1 MAVDSPGRQM
11 TMRVVS
17 SRVITRRG
25 ALQVG
30 TLGGLGLSLPDILRW
45 EARSDQKDFQSRPGP
60 AHSVINIFLPGG
72 MAHQDTFDPKPK
84 SPTEYRGGLEVID
97 TRLPGIQ
104 FSSLLPRTATILD
117 RVTLC
122 RAVSHVLADHD
133 AGVHQM
139 YTGYGPSPAIS
150 YPSLGS
156 VVAHEYGPRNDL
168 PAYICVPGKPHRF
181 AGNGYLSTA
190 YGPFGLGSDP
200 AEDGFAVK
208 DLRPPARVNTARQ
221 SRARSLLSLVNERV
235 DREAEVPRLQAI
247 DSFYRQAYRMI
258 DSPAARAAF
267 DLSKEKPATREAYG
281 NGAAGMRMLLAR
293 RLVEAGVR
301 FVSLE
306 YGTWDAHF
314 NIAPSLA
321 GQVPVFDHALAALVT
336 DLDDRGLLETT
347 LVTVTTEFGRTPR
360 INKSA
365 GRDHWARVFSV
376 MLAGAG
382 IRRGHVHGSSDLTA
396 SSPDTGALS
405 PRDLLTTVY
414 HQIGIVAEKELM
426 APGARPIEIVKGGRV
441 VKELLEAS

>member
-1 MAVDSPGRQM
+1 MGS
-11 TMRVVS
+11 VS
-17 SRVITRRG
+17 SSAITRRR

-30 TLGGLGLSLPDILRW
+30 TLSGFGLSLSDLLRW
-45 EARSDQKDFQSRPGP
+45 EARADQKDFESRPGP

-72 MAHQDTFDPKPK
+72 IAHQDTFDPKPQ
-84 SPTEYRGGLEVID
+84 SPAEYRGQLEVID
-97 TRLPGIQ
+97 TRLPGVQ

-168 PAYICVPGKPHRF
+168 PAYICVPGKHHRF

-190 YGPFGLGSDP
+190 FGPFGLGSDP
-200 AEDGFAVK
+200 AEADFAVK
-208 DLRPPARVNTARQ
+208 DLRPPARINTARQ

-235 DREAEVPRLQAI
+235 DREAEVPRLKAI
-247 DSFYRQAYRMI
+247 DSFYQQAYRMI

-267 DLSKEKPATREAYG
+267 DLSQEKSTTRDAYG
-281 NGAAGMRMLLAR
+281 SGAAGMRMLLAR

-306 YGTWDAHF
+306 YGTWDGHF

-321 GQVPVFDHALAALVT
+321 DQVPRFDRALAALIT

-360 INKSA
+360 INKAA
-365 GRDHWARVFSV
+365 GRDHWPRVFSV

-396 SSPDTGALS
+396 SSPDTGALA

-426 APGARPIEIVKGGRV
+426 APGDRPIEIVKGGRV

>member
-1 MAVDSPGRQM
+1 
-11 TMRVVS
+11 MRPVNCLPLH
-17 SRVITRRG
+17 RRR

-30 TLGGLGLSLPDILRW
+30 ALSGFGLDLPGLLRF
-45 EARSDQKDFQSRPGP
+45 EAQADQKEFESRPGP

-72 MAHQDTFDPKPK
+72 IAHQDTFDPKPK
-84 SPTEYRGGLEVID
+84 SPTEYRGDLEVIN

-104 FSSLLPRTATILD
+104 FSHLLPRTATILD

-139 YTGYGPSPAIS
+139 YTGDGPSPAIR

-156 VVAHEYGPRNDL
+156 VVSHEFGPRNNL
-168 PAYICVPGKPHRF
+168 PAYICVPTKPHRF

-190 YGPFGLGSDP
+190 HGPFGLGSDP

-208 DLRPPARVNTARQ
+208 DLSPPKALNPGRQ
-221 SRARSLLSLVNERV
+221 SRARSLLSLVNKRV
-235 DREAEVPRLQAI
+235 DQESDVPRLKAI
-247 DSFYRQAYRMI
+247 DSFYQQAYRMI
-258 DSPAARAAF
+258 DSPAAREAF
-267 DLSKEKPATREAYG
+267 DLSKEKATTRNAYG
-281 NGAAGMRMLLAR
+281 SGAAGMRMLLAR

-306 YGTWDAHF
+306 YGSWDGHF
-314 NIAPSLA
+314 NIAPQLA
-321 GQVPVFDHALAALVT
+321 AQVPAFDQALAALIT
-336 DLDDRGLLETT
+336 DLDQRGLLKNT

-376 MLAGAG
+376 LLAGAG

-396 SSPDTGALS
+396 SGPDSGALA
-405 PRDLLTTVY
+405 PRDLLTTIY

-426 APGARPIEIVKGGRV
+426 APGSRPIEIVKGGRI
-441 VKELLEAS
+441 VKELLETS